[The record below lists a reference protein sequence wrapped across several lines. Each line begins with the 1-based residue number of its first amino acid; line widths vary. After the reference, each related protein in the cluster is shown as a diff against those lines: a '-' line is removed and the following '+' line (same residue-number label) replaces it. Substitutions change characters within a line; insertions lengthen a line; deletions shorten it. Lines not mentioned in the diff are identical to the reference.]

1 MGEEQPAVSE
11 DVGSPLKR
19 VRAGTQ
25 QELIMKRAGRE
36 AAGEALGLKQP
47 RRSQVQA
54 ADETRGQNMANKH
67 PTERELAA
75 AKAARAR
82 LYGNTKVKL
91 VIVIQF
97 TAHMCS
103 VATCAMPDH
112 GSESM

>member
-54 ADETRGQNMANKH
+54 ADETRGQNMANKQ

-91 VIVIQF
+91 VITVHSSYVQCC
-97 TAHMCS
+97 HMCH
-103 VATCAMPDH
+103 ARPWFR
-112 GSESM
+112 